1 MNALKHMEA
10 AFVIALSV
18 AGIGSY
24 LAATAQDANA
34 SPVPGKQVV
43 QVAPQMAVV
52 TVVGKRLSAAE
63 KAQSLRAEAAANV
76 VASR

>member
-10 AFVIALSV
+10 VFVIALSV
-18 AGIGSY
+18 AGVGSY

-34 SPVPGKQVV
+34 SPVPGAQAV

-52 TVVGKRLSAAE
+52 TVVGKRLSATE
-63 KAQSLRAEAAANV
+63 KAESLRAEAVARV